1 MSTNTRKERAAK
13 RKAEREER
21 KANVDALVNPQSFIE
36 NIKDIRDNDLA
47 AVTPQGTSETA
58 PSAIEQASAKLMQDA
73 NKSAEAKI
81 SAPTLPTFTG
91 GEASATAPTRTQVV
105 ADRVMR
111 DANASATRQF
121 NSPSLPTFTGGEMS
135 ETAPEK
141 PKTFAEILSERYADM
156 RKTAEQE
163 KTDAA
168 KMQKYYALTDALR
181 AIGQLGGTA
190 IGGAIGGDL
199 PDSAPAVDPYKES
212 RGYLDAFERAKK
224 ANDRIKE
231 LDEKGFNLALRD
243 EQRAYDQAMREED
256 RAYKEKLDAIDK
268 QWQKDFYDYRSKIDQ
283 AIAQGNL
290 ELQAKL
296 REEQE
301 AREQE
306 YWKERNA
313 ITQQHDIAMKAW
325 SERIVNK
332 QMGLDANGNPKE
344 DGVDFAF
351 YDDNV
356 KPTKIPAKRY
366 KEMLAHYASMGKI
379 GDVVVDEEN
388 VVSILKSN
396 PQLVKSFLAK
406 YGEGGDIVIPEKQAY
421 VVEEEDSAPTNR
433 TFEEVNA
440 EDLSARKR
448 RKEERK
454 NTSKVQPYSTSA
466 DFIKAAINGSMQK
479 RSNDGTQSEPYID
492 EFGGEWE

>member
-13 RKAEREER
+13 RKAERQER

-47 AVTPQGTSETA
+47 AVTPQGPSETA

-111 DANASATRQF
+111 DANASATRQL
-121 NSPSLPTFTGGEMS
+121 NVGTPSLPTFTGGEMS

-141 PKTFAEILSERYADM
+141 PKSFADILSERYEDM
-156 RKTAEQE
+156 RKAAKRE

-190 IGGAIGGDL
+190 VGGAIGGDL

-231 LDEKGFNLALRD
+231 LDEKGFSLALRD

-256 RAYKEKLDAIDK
+256 RAYKEKLDALDK

-283 AIAQGNL
+283 AIAQGNM

-306 YWKERNA
+306 YWEKRNA
-313 ITQQHDIAMKAW
+313 ITQQHDINMKAW

-379 GDVVVDEEN
+379 GDTVVDEEN

-406 YGEGGDIVIPEKQAY
+406 YGEGGDIVIPEKQADV
-421 VVEEEDSAPTNR
+421 VVEDSEPTNR

-448 RKEERK
+448 RKEEIK

-466 DFIKAAINGSMQK
+466 DFIKAVINGSMQK
-479 RSNDGTQSEPYID
+479 GSNDESYID
-492 EFGGEWE
+492 EDGIEWE

>member
-1 MSTNTRKERAAK
+1 MSKNTRKEKSARSISK
-13 RKAEREER
+13 KQER
-21 KANVDALVNPQSFIE
+21 KF
-36 NIKDIRDNDLA
+36 A
-47 AVTPQGTSETA
+47 AE
-58 PSAIEQASAKLMQDA
+58 SAIATQELADKVMQDA
-73 NKSAEAKI
+73 NKSAQEAAA
-81 SAPTLPTFTG
+81 SFGGGTGVNFNAAPTNV
-91 GEASATAPTRTQVV
+91 ERASEKLRNE
-105 ADRVMR
+105 
-111 DANASATRQF
+111 ANAPKAINVGTPVLPALRAT
-121 NSPSLPTFTGGEMS
+121 NENTVKSEIPSVSVPGGVS
-135 ETAPEK
+135 VETPSTATIEK
-141 PKTFAEILSERYADM
+141 PKSFADVLADRYAEM
-156 RKTAEQE
+156 RKTAEKE

-190 IGGAIGGDL
+190 VGGAIGGDL

-231 LDEKGFNLALRD
+231 LDEKGFSLALRD

-256 RAYKEKLDAIDK
+256 RAYKEKLDALDK

-283 AIAQGNL
+283 AIAQGNM

-313 ITQQHDIAMKAW
+313 ITQQHDINMKAW

-379 GDVVVDEEN
+379 GDTVVDEEN

-421 VVEEEDSAPTNR
+421 VVEEEDSTPTNR

>member
-13 RKAEREER
+13 RKAERKER

-47 AVTPQGTSETA
+47 AVTPQGPSETA

-91 GEASATAPTRTQVV
+91 GE
-105 ADRVMR
+105 
-111 DANASATRQF
+111 
-121 NSPSLPTFTGGEMS
+121 MS

-141 PKTFAEILSERYADM
+141 PKSFAEILSERYEDM
-156 RKTAEQE
+156 RKAAKQE

-190 IGGAIGGDL
+190 VGGAIGGDL

-212 RGYLDAFERAKK
+212 RGYLDAFERAKR

-231 LDEKGFNLALRD
+231 LDEKGFSLALRD

-256 RAYKEKLDAIDK
+256 RAYKEKLDALDK

-283 AIAQGNL
+283 AIAQGNM

-296 REEQE
+296 KKEQE
-301 AREQE
+301 EREQK
-306 YWKERNA
+306 YWEKRNA
-313 ITQQHDIAMKAW
+313 ITQQHDIVMKAW
-325 SERIVNK
+325 GERIVNK

-356 KPTKIPAKRY
+356 KPTRIPTKRY

-379 GDVVVDEEN
+379 GDTVVDEEN

-406 YGEGGDIVIPEKQAY
+406 YGEGNDIVLPTAQT
-421 VVEEEDSAPTNR
+421 VVETEDIETDNDPVIAGYKVGREISKTKRQERKDAKKAARTVDSITSDDMVNVMEGVPLNRRNR
-433 TFEEVNA
+433 TQ
-440 EDLSARKR
+440 K
-448 RKEERK
+448 
-454 NTSKVQPYSTSA
+454 PSTA
-466 DFIKAAINGSMQK
+466 
-479 RSNDGTQSEPYID
+479 TEPYID
-492 EFGGEWE
+492 EDGIEWE

>member
-13 RKAEREER
+13 RKAERKER

-47 AVTPQGTSETA
+47 AVTPQATSETA

-81 SAPTLPTFTG
+81 SAPSLPTFTG

-111 DANASATRQF
+111 DANASATRQL
-121 NSPSLPTFTGGEMS
+121 NVGTPSLPTFTGGEMS
-135 ETAPEK
+135 ETAPDK
-141 PKTFAEILSERYADM
+141 PKSFAEILSERYEDM

-190 IGGAIGGDL
+190 VGGAIGGDL

-231 LDEKGFNLALRD
+231 LDEKGFSLALRD

-256 RAYKEKLDAIDK
+256 RAYREKLDALDK

-283 AIAQGNL
+283 AIAQGNM

-313 ITQQHDIAMKAW
+313 ITQQHDIVMKAW
-325 SERIVNK
+325 GERIVNK

-356 KPTKIPAKRY
+356 KPTRIPTKRY

-396 PQLVKSFLAK
+396 PQLVKGFLAK
-406 YGEGGDIVIPEKQAY
+406 YGEGGDIVLPKKPVTEEVA
-421 VVEEEDSAPTNR
+421 EEETSKTTAKVRPVTTSGAGYIPPYVPNPNKPNKDK
-433 TFEEVNA
+433 EDNA
-440 EDLSARKR
+440 ED
-448 RKEERK
+448 
-454 NTSKVQPYSTSA
+454 
-466 DFIKAAINGSMQK
+466 II
-479 RSNDGTQSEPYID
+479 I
-492 EFGGEWE
+492 

>member
-1 MSTNTRKERAAK
+1 MSKNTRKERAAK
-13 RKAEREER
+13 RKAERKER

-47 AVTPQGTSETA
+47 AVAPQGTSETA

-81 SAPTLPTFTG
+81 IAPTLPTFTG

-111 DANASATRQF
+111 DANASATRQL
-121 NSPSLPTFTGGEMS
+121 NVGTPSLPTFTGGEMS

-141 PKTFAEILSERYADM
+141 PKSFAEILSERYEDM
-156 RKTAEQE
+156 RKAAKQE

-190 IGGAIGGDL
+190 VGGAIGGDL
-199 PDSAPAVDPYKES
+199 PDSAPAVDQYKES

-231 LDEKGFNLALRD
+231 LDEKGFSLALRD

-256 RAYKEKLDAIDK
+256 RAYKEKLDALDK

-283 AIAQGNL
+283 AIAQGNM

-296 REEQE
+296 KKEQE
-301 AREQE
+301 EREQK
-306 YWKERNA
+306 YWEKRNA
-313 ITQQHDIAMKAW
+313 ITQQHDINMKAW

-356 KPTKIPAKRY
+356 KPTRIPTKRY

-388 VVSILKSN
+388 IVNILKSN

-406 YGEGGDIVIPEKQAY
+406 YGEGGDIVIPGKPIDVA
-421 VVEEEDSAPTNR
+421 EEDDSTPTNR

-448 RKEERK
+448 RIEERK

-479 RSNDGTQSEPYID
+479 GSNDESYID
-492 EFGGEWE
+492 EDGIEWE

>member
-13 RKAEREER
+13 RKAERQER

-47 AVTPQGTSETA
+47 AVTPQGPSETA

-111 DANASATRQF
+111 DANASATRQL
-121 NSPSLPTFTGGEMS
+121 NVGTPSLPTFTGGEMS

-141 PKTFAEILSERYADM
+141 PKSFADILSERYEDM
-156 RKTAEQE
+156 RKAAKQE

-231 LDEKGFNLALRD
+231 LDEKGFQLALRD
-243 EQRAYDQAMREED
+243 EERDYNAKAKEAEN
-256 RAYKEKLDAIDK
+256 AYKAKMDAADKAWQIDFYNLRAEKEKAIAEGNLKLKAELDAKEAAK
-268 QWQKDFYDYRSKIDQ
+268 Q
-283 AIAQGNL
+283 
-290 ELQAKL
+290 
-296 REEQE
+296 
-301 AREQE
+301 QE
-306 YWKERNA
+306 YLKERMA
-313 ITQQHDIAMKAW
+313 IQQQYERELKAL
-325 SERIVNK
+325 SERIVRI
-332 QMGLDANGNPKE
+332 QMGEDVDGTGKKLGKTTPFTFHNGS
-344 DGVDFAF
+344 
-351 YDDNV
+351 
-356 KPTKIPAKRY
+356 KIDIPQSLY
-366 KEMLAHYASMGKI
+366 PEMLKFFASKGKI
-379 GDVVVDEEN
+379 GEEVVDEEN
-388 VVSILKSN
+388 IESVLRNHPDMVN
-396 PQLVKSFLAK
+396 SFLRI
-406 YGEGGDIVIPEKQAY
+406 YGLGEEIP
-421 VVEEEDSAPTNR
+421 VEETIV
-433 TFEEVNA
+433 EETI
-440 EDLSARKR
+440 
-448 RKEERK
+448 KEEETPKTAWRPDPNKFYGYGFGYLPSQPKSK
-454 NTSKVQPYSTSA
+454 N
-466 DFIKAAINGSMQK
+466 G
-479 RSNDGTQSEPYID
+479 NDGNTETTTEAESKWANKKT
-492 EFGGEWE
+492 GRKS

>member
-1 MSTNTRKERAAK
+1 MSTNTRKEKSARSRSK
-13 RKAEREER
+13 KQER
-21 KANVDALVNPQSFIE
+21 KF
-36 NIKDIRDNDLA
+36 A
-47 AVTPQGTSETA
+47 AE
-58 PSAIEQASAKLMQDA
+58 SAIATQELADKVMQDA
-73 NKSAEAKI
+73 NKSAQE
-81 SAPTLPTFTG
+81 SAASLGGGNGVNFNATPTNV
-91 GEASATAPTRTQVV
+91 ERASEKLRNE
-105 ADRVMR
+105 
-111 DANASATRQF
+111 ANAPKTINVGTPVLPALRAT
-121 NSPSLPTFTGGEMS
+121 NENTVKSEIPSVSVPGGAS
-135 ETAPEK
+135 VETPSTATIEK
-141 PKTFAEILSERYADM
+141 PKSFAEILSERYADM

-190 IGGAIGGDL
+190 VGGAIGGDL

-212 RGYLDAFERAKK
+212 RGYLDAFERAKR

-231 LDEKGFNLALRD
+231 LDEKGFSLALRD

-256 RAYKEKLDAIDK
+256 RAYKEKLDALDK

-283 AIAQGNL
+283 AIAQGNM

-313 ITQQHDIAMKAW
+313 ITQQHDIVMKAW

-356 KPTKIPAKRY
+356 KPTKIPTKRY

-379 GDVVVDEEN
+379 GDTVVDEEN
-388 VVSILKSN
+388 VVSILKRN

-406 YGEGGDIVIPEKQAY
+406 YGEGGDIVIPEKQADV
-421 VVEEEDSAPTNR
+421 VVEDSEPTNR

-440 EDLSARKR
+440 EDLLARKR

-479 RSNDGTQSEPYID
+479 GSNDESYID
-492 EFGGEWE
+492 EDGIEWE